1 MDSVY
6 TVEYVKRT
14 NSYNVLRNGTYVI
27 CTESTLENAIAVAE
41 ECQYEADC
49 HEWAIN
55 NNQESEFDY
64 V

>member
-6 TVEYVKRT
+6 TVEYVEST
-14 NSYNVLRNGTYVI
+14 NGYNVLRNGTYVI
-27 CTESTLENAIAVAE
+27 CTETTLENAIAVAE

-49 HEWAIN
+49 HEWARN